1 MNTAELR
8 DVWSNAETGFEKTK
22 SSVMTAID
30 KTVMDAQRRT
40 INAQSNLFSNVQE
53 EVTQALTFASLN
65 QLLPSNPL
73 MSSIT

>member
-1 MNTAELR
+1 M
-8 DVWSNAETGFEKTK
+8 VFEKTK

-30 KTVMDAQRRT
+30 KTVMDAQRRN

-65 QLLPSNPL
+65 Q
-73 MSSIT
+73 